1 MITTWLLGFIY
12 FFFISI
18 TKILFWNQVALEKQ
32 TKEIEAKHKDV
43 MADLAQVEPA
53 VIEAQNGLVL
63 NLFCYSSVMSIVYL
77 KTLLLYDKIT
87 WKKEFLFMLEFCGT
101 MC

>member
-1 MITTWLLGFIY
+1 M
-12 FFFISI
+12 
-18 TKILFWNQVALEKQ
+18 QVALEKQ

-63 NLFCYSSVMSIVYL
+63 NLFSYSNVMSFRTILVVHDKLYFS
-77 KTLLLYDKIT
+77 YDKIT
-87 WKKEFLFMLEFCGT
+87 WEKLQY
-101 MC
+101 